1 MPSRQLAW
9 TEPSHENDVYTK
21 PPEVPLPQRATG
33 NAPVLS
39 HHWHSSRCTLAVHS
53 LLGNVVFSLYN
64 QATRDRVP
72 ELVVPSVKDLSG
84 PELRVRPV
92 SLRLFI
98 RHKETKERGRDWRLG
113 GLGGGGGRG
122 SGRQVRFEQEQK
134 LRGWI
139 LEEADRNCT

>member
-84 PELRVRPV
+84 PELWVRPV

-98 RHKETKERGRDWRLG
+98 RHKETKERRRAPGSPPGESETQAIGTFTL
-113 GLGGGGGRG
+113 GRG
-122 SGRQVRFEQEQK
+122 KCKGATSGP
-134 LRGWI
+134 L
-139 LEEADRNCT
+139 LAS